1 MRYTPNYNMIIGE
14 GTDPVNPLT
23 QIFPNFE
30 TIDSAMENNKEH
42 GITTASEVTTGSVH
56 AITRVDPSIDVFRFT
71 ATSAWTTGDTMTL
84 DGSAVTVHL
93 SDGTAPLSGAY
104 IIGAEVVG
112 VVVGSLVTLLT
123 SSTFD
128 GVKSFNSRN
137 GVVLPQSGDYTAN
150 QIGYNNSGSGL
161 SATDAQSAIDEV
173 ASATSAHGLYEV
185 WKNATPSAA
194 DAGSTINIT
203 TDKQIDAF
211 ILEFVM
217 STSNQIIVTPLY
229 ICEVDGSGVQCGSFD
244 WRQQGSGYVC
254 EKVYRQCSAAT
265 VAGGYDITIANCS
278 TQYVPTYGGTIN
290 ISTDPTRLIP
300 YRVLALVHN
309 S

>member
-1 MRYTPNYNMIIGE
+1 MRYTTNYNMVIGE
-14 GTDPVNPLT
+14 GTDAVNPLT

-30 TIDSAMENNKEH
+30 TIDAAMESNKEH

-56 AITRVDPSIDVFRFT
+56 AITRVDSSVDIFRFT

-150 QIGYNNSGSGL
+150 QIGYNNTGSGL
-161 SATDAQSAIDEV
+161 AATNVQDAVDEISGNV
-173 ASATSAHGLYEV
+173 NHGIFELWTNV
-185 WKNATPSAA
+185 DPSQAFA
-194 DAGSTINIT
+194 PQTINIT
-203 TDKQIDAF
+203 VDKTYDT
-211 ILEFVM
+211 LFVEM
-217 STSNQIIVTPLY
+217 GQQTSAPYPHGLSS
-229 ICEVDGSGVQCGSFD
+229 CEVGGHAYSEYFGITGSGHVLRTLREIVASRVADTLSVDIGAANITELATWGSP
-244 WRQQGSGYVC
+244 VN
-254 EKVYRQCSAAT
+254 T
-265 VAGGYDITIANCS
+265 
-278 TQYVPTYGGTIN
+278 
-290 ISTDPTRLIP
+290 TDNTKLIP
-300 YRVLALVHN
+300 LRIFGVVHN